1 MLYFVWFCIALLV
14 FTNIKSLVRLKKSY
28 NFLREKHDFSIKNDK
43 KIIVIIPA
51 MNEVNNSK
59 KSINY
64 FKSLND
70 VCEVIYVT
78 TSKEKSMATYNKLND
93 EIKKQK
99 AVNISVINC
108 PNTIGTMANQI
119 NYIIKKLKEDDIIA
133 IYNIDSQP
141 ELKTFK
147 YVLNN
152 ITDNIVLQQVSF
164 FDDKLTGIMKS
175 AENWQNRWSVVYEM
189 GKYLSNKE
197 LEFKYCIGHGLFL
210 KKKIFDKIGYFSE
223 NEINEDNEFGYR
235 LNINNI
241 SIKPIPFMEQADFAK
256 NKKIY
261 IKQQSTWVNG
271 PLYAF
276 RYFKKNTRTFKNFLL
291 TFLNFKAF
299 LSWWLFPLICYTS
312 IIISAIIDVRLFSI
326 TLFLVIFYITAIN
339 YFVNKLLFKLNY
351 VKKSYCINIVSDLLF
366 FLLHTFGCYITIYKL
381 IIGKNNIKNK
391 YNTEK

>member
-1 MLYFVWFCIALLV
+1 MLYFIWFCIILLV
-14 FTNIKSLVRLKKSY
+14 FTNIKSIIRLKKSY
-28 NFLREKHDFSIKNDK
+28 TFLNEKHNLSINIDK

-51 MNEVNNSK
+51 MNEVNNVK

-70 VCEVIYVT
+70 ICDVIYVT
-78 TSKEKSMATYNKLND
+78 TSKEKSMATYNELNN
-93 EIKKQK
+93 EIKIQK
-99 AVNISVINC
+99 ANNIKVINC

-119 NYIIKKLKEDDIIA
+119 NYVIKKLKDDDIVA

-141 ELKTFK
+141 ERKTFK
-147 YVLNN
+147 YVLKN
-152 ITDNIVLQQVSF
+152 INDDVVLQQVSF
-164 FDDKLTGIMKS
+164 FDDRLNGIMKS

-189 GKYLSNKE
+189 GKYLNDIK
-197 LEFKYCIGHGLFL
+197 LKFKYCIGHGLFL

-241 SIKPIPFMEQADFAK
+241 SIKPIPFMEQADFARS
-256 NKKIY
+256 KKIY

-276 RYFKKNTRTFKNFLL
+276 KYFKNNKKTFKNFIL
-291 TFLNFKAF
+291 TVLNFKAF
-299 LSWWLFPLICYTS
+299 LSWWLFPLICYS
-312 IIISAIIDVRLFSI
+312 CIICSAIFDIRLFAL
-326 TLFLVIFYITAIN
+326 TLFLVIFYITGIN
-339 YFVNKLLFKLNY
+339 YFANKLLIKSNY
-351 VKKSYCINIVSDLLF
+351 IKNKYHINIVSDLLF
-366 FLLHTFGCYITIYKL
+366 FPLHTFGSYITFYKL
-381 IIGKNNIKNK
+381 ITGKNNIKNK

>member
-1 MLYFVWFCIALLV
+1 MLYFIWFCIILLV
-14 FTNIKSLVRLKKSY
+14 FTNIKSIIRLKKSY
-28 NFLREKHDFSIKNDK
+28 TFLNEKHNLSINIDK

-51 MNEVNNSK
+51 MNEVNNVK

-70 VCEVIYVT
+70 ICDVIYVT
-78 TSKEKSMATYNKLND
+78 TSKEKSMATYNELNN
-93 EIKKQK
+93 EIKIQK
-99 AVNISVINC
+99 ANNIKVINC

-119 NYIIKKLKEDDIIA
+119 NYVIKKLKDDDIVA

-141 ELKTFK
+141 ERKTFK
-147 YVLNN
+147 YVLKN
-152 ITDNIVLQQVSF
+152 INDDVVLQQVSF
-164 FDDKLTGIMKS
+164 FDDRLNGIMKS

-189 GKYLSNKE
+189 GKYLNDIK

-241 SIKPIPFMEQADFAK
+241 SIKPIPFMEQADFARS
-256 NKKIY
+256 KKIY

-276 RYFKKNTRTFKNFLL
+276 KYFKNNKKTFKNFIL
-291 TFLNFKAF
+291 TVLNFKAF
-299 LSWWLFPLICYTS
+299 LSWWLFPLICYS
-312 IIISAIIDVRLFSI
+312 CIIFSTIFDIRLFAL
-326 TLFLVIFYITAIN
+326 TLFLVIFYITGIN
-339 YFVNKLLFKLNY
+339 YFANKLLIKSNY
-351 VKKSYCINIVSDLLF
+351 IKNKYHINIVSDLLF
-366 FLLHTFGCYITIYKL
+366 FPLHTFGNYITFYKL
-381 IIGKNNIKNK
+381 ITGKNNIKNK